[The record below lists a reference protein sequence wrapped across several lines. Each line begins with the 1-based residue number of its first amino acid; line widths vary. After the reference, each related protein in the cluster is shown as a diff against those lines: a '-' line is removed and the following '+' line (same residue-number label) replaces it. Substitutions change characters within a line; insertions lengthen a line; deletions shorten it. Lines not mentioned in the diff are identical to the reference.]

1 MEASNEDQ
9 ALMNNIRKKD
19 MINNLNVILTFVIIE
34 PLDWRPPISAF
45 LFPAVSEPRRRRRE
59 VRWPRSEM
67 AANENGG
74 WRVLLQL
81 KLLKQLT
88 VDGESQREL
97 VCSFDRRMF

>member
-45 LFPAVSEPRRRRRE
+45 LFPAVSEP
-59 VRWPRSEM
+59 
-67 AANENGG
+67 
-74 WRVLLQL
+74 
-81 KLLKQLT
+81 
-88 VDGESQREL
+88 
-97 VCSFDRRMF
+97 

>member
-19 MINNLNVILTFVIIE
+19 MINNLNVILTFVIRE

-45 LFPAVSEPRRRRRE
+45 LFPVVSEPRRRRRE

-67 AANENGG
+67 VA
-74 WRVLLQL
+74 LIL
-81 KLLKQLT
+81 
-88 VDGESQREL
+88 SL
-97 VCSFDRRMF
+97 VFTGK